1 VGRHSC
7 RSHFPG
13 IPVNLTEPLASSA
26 ILGFSFK
33 NIYYVSGPVLHSAN
47 ARVSEI
53 NIVPALRELTATTV
67 VLNHDC
73 TVISPAGLLFN
84 MPMPEPHGQ
93 RF

>member
-1 VGRHSC
+1 M
-7 RSHFPG
+7 
-13 IPVNLTEPLASSA
+13 
-26 ILGFSFK
+26 
-33 NIYYVSGPVLHSAN
+33 HSAN
-47 ARVSEI
+47 ARVNEI
-53 NIVPALRELTATTV
+53 NIVPALRELTATAV